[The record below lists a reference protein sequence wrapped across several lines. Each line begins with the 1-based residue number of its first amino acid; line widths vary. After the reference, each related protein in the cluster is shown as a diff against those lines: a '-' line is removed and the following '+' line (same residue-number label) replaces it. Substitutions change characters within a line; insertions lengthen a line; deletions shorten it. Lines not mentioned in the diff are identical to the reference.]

1 VRTRIIVAASVA
13 AVLCVAAQTG
23 AARIAA
29 HAQAPA
35 TARPAPLPPNPSTQ
49 APAHRLTYEQVIQ
62 MEKSLSNW
70 GRWGK
75 DDERGTFNL
84 PTGD

>member
-23 AARIAA
+23 AAR
-29 HAQAPA
+29 
-35 TARPAPLPPNPSTQ
+35 
-49 APAHRLTYEQVIQ
+49 PAHRLTYEQVIQ